1 MTPEVANQTQRYRL
15 VPEVSN
21 FTVQAFA
28 DGLFSVFGHDPL
40 IGIKEFSGQVE
51 FVPDSFENASVT
63 ITISTPSLV
72 VVSDVSQKDRLEIE
86 RTMRTEVLEAAKYPE
101 IVFRSTSVAV
111 SRLGEGRYRARVIGD
126 LTLHGVTQGNLW
138 INGTIFVG
146 ADSMRLKGEFSIRQS
161 DYKIK
166 LVSVAAGTLKIKNEV
181 KCSFDIVTRKA

>member
-1 MTPEVANQTQRYRL
+1 MIPGVAKQIQRHRL

-28 DGLFSVFGHDPL
+28 DGLLSMFGHDPV

-51 FVPDSFENASVT
+51 FVPDTFENASVT
-63 ITISTPSLV
+63 ITISTPSLA
-72 VVSDVSQKDRLEIE
+72 VVSDCSQKDRLEID
-86 RTMRTEVLEAAKYPE
+86 RTMQTEVLETAKYPE

-138 INGTIFVG
+138 INGAIFVG
-146 ADSMRLKGEFSIRQS
+146 ADGMRLKGEFSIRQS

-166 LVSVAAGTLKIKNEV
+166 LVSVAAGALKIKNEV

>member
-1 MTPEVANQTQRYRL
+1 MTPEVAQQTQRYRL

-21 FTVQAFA
+21 FMVQAFA
-28 DGLFSVFGHDPL
+28 DGLLSVFGHDPV

-51 FVPDSFENASVT
+51 FVPDTFENASVT
-63 ITISTPSLV
+63 ITINAASLG
-72 VVSDVSQKDRLEIE
+72 VVSDISQKDRLEIE
-86 RTMRTEVLEAAKYPE
+86 RTMRTEVLETAKYPE

-166 LVSVAAGTLKIKNEV
+166 LVSVAAGALKIKNEV